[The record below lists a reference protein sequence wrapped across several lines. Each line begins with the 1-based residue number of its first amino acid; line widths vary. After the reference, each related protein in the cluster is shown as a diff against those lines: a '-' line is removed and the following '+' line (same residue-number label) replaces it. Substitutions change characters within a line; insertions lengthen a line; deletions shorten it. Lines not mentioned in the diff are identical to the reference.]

1 MITNDVKTSNTLA
14 TEILLA
20 LDELQTQVEAKGL
33 RALVAKSRFVNSSL
47 PTAICW
53 RDGSLH
59 SVESDQYIEFDE
71 SYGIVI
77 AGLTKRK
84 HITLPDLDTHSQ
96 GGLEA
101 ELASLREFWG
111 RVLSDETPTAV
122 ASLIAFGRLPAST
135 RQILKVD
142 MKRLLWVVTNGY
154 VLDNERGDDLLEL
167 LQDALLEVLQPLIE
181 RELTQVQIHVLAQE
195 MSDLFDL
202 FAYELDRLVEWLAAR
217 YSISPE
223 LQLAHDRLVKA
234 LR

>member
-1 MITNDVKTSNTLA
+1 MITNDIKTSNTLA

-47 PTAICW
+47 ATAICW

-59 SVESDQYIEFDE
+59 SVESDQYVEFNE
-71 SYGIVI
+71 SDGIVI
-77 AGLTKRK
+77 AGITKRK

-101 ELASLREFWG
+101 DLASLREFWG
-111 RVLSDETPTAV
+111 RVLADENPAAV
-122 ASLIAFGRLPAST
+122 ASLIAFGRLPASA

-142 MKRLLWVVTNGY
+142 MKRLLWVVINRY
-154 VLDNERGDDLLEL
+154 VLDNARSEDFLEL
-167 LQDALLEVLQPLIE
+167 LQDALLEVFQPLIE
-181 RELTQVQIHVLAQE
+181 RELTHGQIHVLAQE
-195 MSDLFDL
+195 MSDRFDL
-202 FAYELDRLVEWLAAR
+202 FAYELDHLVEWLAAR